1 MILGFYG
8 NSNSGKTTLIE
19 KICRK
24 LKKENLKIAVIK
36 HIPHKNFSIDIKTKD
51 TGKFK
56 NLGVDVVAFSP
67 DETAFILDGMNFS
80 DMISKLEHIDSYDV
94 LLVEGLK
101 KQNIP
106 KIRVGDCPMESK
118 TIIDYKG
125 PNDLK
130 TILKWIKNEIQKEEK
145 EWEEKKKIL
154 VRIIRGEKIRTT
166 KLKGTKVRTTKLKER
181 GVRTTKLKE
190 KKVRTTKLKG
200 KKVRTTKTI
209 KTK

>member
-8 NSNSGKTTLIE
+8 HSNSGKTTLIE
-19 KICRK
+19 KICRN
-24 LKKENLKIAVIK
+24 LEKENLKIAVIK

-67 DETAFILDGMNFS
+67 DETAFILGGMNFS

-94 LLVEGLK
+94 ILVEGLK

-106 KIRVGDCPMESK
+106 KIRVGDCPMESM
-118 TIIDYKG
+118 TIMDYKG
-125 PNDLK
+125 LNDLK
-130 TILKWIKNEIQKEEK
+130 TILKWIKNEIQKEETVR
-145 EWEEKKKIL
+145 EEKRKPF
-154 VRIIRGEKIRTT
+154 VRIIQGEKIRTT
-166 KLKGTKVRTTKLKER
+166 KLKGMR
-181 GVRTTKLKE
+181 
-190 KKVRTTKLKG
+190 VRTTKLKG
-200 KKVRTTKTI
+200 IEIRTTKTM